1 MTSNNPYGFRANGRR
16 HGDVFTTPEVVK
28 HMLDLVGYIA
38 EHDLSKIKILE
49 PSCGEGE
56 FIIEIARRLIESSR
70 KYQFDPKKAFSQCV
84 YGYDIDPK
92 KIEHCIRRLRNI
104 GIEADSSHLQAGNF
118 LSSHTLPHFDVVVG
132 NPPYIRYENIPE
144 EERRYYK
151 NHYHSFHYR
160 ADLYIPFFEKT
171 LSLLQPKGKH
181 CFICANRWLK
191 NEYGKKLRLLI
202 AERYKI
208 EVIINLENAHAFQED
223 VLAYPAITLISN
235 QSTDGKVKYADIDDI
250 SRLHEPSF
258 SLKES
263 PTSDDWTSIFHHINY
278 TNLYSIEELGF
289 KIGIG
294 VATGADRIFI
304 SKEFPQMVEP
314 ELLLP
319 AINARDLTGDKMQW
333 NGEYLLN
340 PYRPNGELID
350 LSAYPKASQY
360 LRQHEDVLS
369 KRHIAKKNTTK
380 WYKTIDRIYP
390 SLRYEN
396 KILLPDM
403 SGNKYIFIDE
413 GNYYPLH
420 NLYYI
425 TGRSL
430 RELKLLSAF
439 LISDEIRKQIRNIT
453 NNMNGG
459 FPRWQSQY
467 LRKLRVP
474 DISQITEEESN
485 MLISSYEQ
493 RDYQMINKL
502 VKCLFDKNCINP
514 QKHRQKHDSMK
525 IAFEYTD

>member
-1 MTSNNPYGFRANGRR
+1 
-16 HGDVFTTPEVVK
+16 
-28 HMLDLVGYIA
+28 
-38 EHDLSKIKILE
+38 
-49 PSCGEGE
+49 
-56 FIIEIARRLIESSR
+56 
-70 KYQFDPKKAFSQCV
+70 
-84 YGYDIDPK
+84 
-92 KIEHCIRRLRNI
+92 
-104 GIEADSSHLQAGNF
+104 
-118 LSSHTLPHFDVVVG
+118 
-132 NPPYIRYENIPE
+132 
-144 EERRYYK
+144 
-151 NHYHSFHYR
+151 
-160 ADLYIPFFEKT
+160 
-171 LSLLQPKGKH
+171 
-181 CFICANRWLK
+181 
-191 NEYGKKLRLLI
+191 LRLLI

-208 EVIINLENAHAFQED
+208 EVIINLENANAFQED

-235 QSTDGKVKYADIDDI
+235 QLTDGKVKYADIEDI

-263 PTSDDWTSIFHHINY
+263 PTGDDWTSIFHNINY

-304 SKEFPQMVEP
+304 SKELPQMVEP

-340 PYRPNGELID
+340 PYRPNGDLID
-350 LSAYPKASQY
+350 LSTYPKASQY
-360 LRQHEDVLS
+360 LRKHEDILS

-403 SGNKYIFIDE
+403 SGNRYIFIDE

-430 RELKLLSAF
+430 RELKVLSAF

-467 LRKLRVP
+467 LRKLRMP
-474 DISQITEEESN
+474 DISQITEEECII
-485 MLISSYEQ
+485 LISSYEQ

-502 VKCLFDKNCINP
+502 VKYIFDKNCTKP
-514 QKHRQKHDSMK
+514 KKHRQKHDSMK